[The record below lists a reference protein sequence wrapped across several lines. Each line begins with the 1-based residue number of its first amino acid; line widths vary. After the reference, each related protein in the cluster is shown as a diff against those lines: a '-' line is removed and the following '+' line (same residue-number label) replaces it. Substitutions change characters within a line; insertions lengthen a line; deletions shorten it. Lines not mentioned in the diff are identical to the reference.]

1 MRFTLLHSIS
11 CLFRIVLKRVI
22 NPWPLW
28 VEAIASICKGVFEAT
43 GQMQG
48 LGLHT
53 ARWQDGARILGR
65 LRLEAHG

>member
-1 MRFTLLHSIS
+1 MGYEVHAAAFDQLPVQDCVETSDQS
-11 CLFRIVLKRVI
+11 V
-22 NPWPLW
+22 PLW

-53 ARWQDGARILGR
+53 ARWQDGPESLADSG
-65 LRLEAHG
+65 